1 MQLDRVIAVR
11 TDKTVFKDGDRCV
24 KVFGGAYDK
33 ADVLSEAL
41 NQARAEEAGLPV
53 PRVLEVGVVN
63 GRWAIV
69 SDLIRGT
76 TLDETLERDPEGCIA
91 RLAAMQADLHRAP
104 CPILPRLRDRMVRR
118 IQQTELPATVR
129 YELCARVENMP
140 QKHQLCHGDFRPS
153 NVMTDENGKCW
164 LLDWKEAAR
173 GDGAADAARTCLTLR
188 MSGRGSLADNY
199 AACYCEK
206 SGTDRESLRRWLPMV
221 AAARLTSARAQ
232 ERALLMTWLK
242 EIGVV

>member
-76 TLDETLERDPEGCIA
+76 TLDETLERDPEGCIP
-91 RLAAMQADLHRAP
+91 RLAAMQAEG
-104 CPILPRLRDRMVRR
+104 RL
-118 IQQTELPATVR
+118 
-129 YELCARVENMP
+129 
-140 QKHQLCHGDFRPS
+140 S
-153 NVMTDENGKCW
+153 
-164 LLDWKEAAR
+164 
-173 GDGAADAARTCLTLR
+173 
-188 MSGRGSLADNY
+188 S
-199 AACYCEK
+199 
-206 SGTDRESLRRWLPMV
+206 
-221 AAARLTSARAQ
+221 SA
-232 ERALLMTWLK
+232 
-242 EIGVV
+242 GVS